1 MSFSRKVEALMRGE
15 ASGLTGA
22 LLHALS
28 GLYGMGVRL
37 RLLSYKIGALPS
49 YSLPIKVVSVGNLTV
64 GGAGKTP
71 VAIFLADFFKKDG
84 KRVAVLSR
92 GYKGSAKGIAV
103 VSDGNKMLTGPGE
116 AGDEPYLIAKSLEG
130 VPVVVCADRVRGGRY
145 IIEKFSPNV
154 LILDDAFQHIRL
166 RRDIN
171 ILLADSGEGFG
182 NGHLL
187 PRGILREPLSSIR
200 RADFALIKGGQ
211 PQGRVWE
218 ALHEYSIPY
227 IPFLYRPTVLYN
239 IDSGEELPLEALK
252 GARVVSVA
260 GIANPASFRKSLKE
274 LGAVV
279 EAQLEF
285 PDHHA
290 YSKSD
295 GRNIEQRAAGRDMI
309 VTTEKDGVKLGGL
322 VKSVPVFALKIT
334 IEVEESLM
342 QSALGPLL
350 RGVL

>member
-1 MSFSRKVEALMRGE
+1 MSFSGKVEALMRGE

-28 GLYGMGVRL
+28 GLYGMGVRT
-37 RLLSYKIGALPS
+37 RLLSYSLGMLPS

-64 GGAGKTP
+64 GGTGKTP
-71 VAIFLADFFKKDG
+71 VAIFLAEFFKRDG
-84 KRVAVLSR
+84 QRVAVLSR

-103 VSDGNKMLTGPGE
+103 VSDGKKILTGPNE
-116 AGDEPYLIAKSLEG
+116 AGDEPYLMAKSLEG
-130 VPVVVCADRVRGGRY
+130 VPVVVCADRVRGGRFM
-145 IIEKFSPNV
+145 IERFSPNV
-154 LILDDAFQHIRL
+154 LLLDDAFQHIRL

-171 ILLADSGEGFG
+171 ILLVDANEGFG
-182 NGHLL
+182 NAHLL

-218 ALHEYSIPY
+218 ALHEYSIPF
-227 IPFLYRPTVLYN
+227 IPFLYRPSALYN
-239 IDSGEELPLEALK
+239 IDSGEEMELEALK
-252 GARVVSVA
+252 GARVVAVS
-260 GIANPASFRKSLKE
+260 GIANPASFQKSLKE

-279 EAQLEF
+279 EAQLDF

-290 YSKSD
+290 YSASD
-295 GRNIEQRAAGRDMI
+295 GRNIEQRASGRDMI
-309 VTTEKDGVKLGGL
+309 ITTEKDGVKLGGL
-322 VKSVPVFALKIT
+322 VKSIPVFALKISV
-334 IEVEESLM
+334 EVEEALM
-342 QSALGPLL
+342 QSALAPLL